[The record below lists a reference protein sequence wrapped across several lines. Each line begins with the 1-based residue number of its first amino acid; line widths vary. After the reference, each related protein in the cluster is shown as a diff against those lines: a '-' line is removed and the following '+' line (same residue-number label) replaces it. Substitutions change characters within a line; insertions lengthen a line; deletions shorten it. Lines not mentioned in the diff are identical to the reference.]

1 MSGKQLGF
9 GDYEQTTAKKC
20 TKRERFLTEMEAVVP
35 WKALIELI
43 EPHYPKTGSK
53 GGRPPYPLETMLRI
67 HLMQQW
73 YDLSDP
79 AMEDALIEVPTMRR
93 FAGINLISDRIPDET
108 TILSF
113 RHLLEKHDLS
123 KQIFEMVKA
132 HLKSH
137 GMAMKQGTIIDATLI
152 AAPSSTKNKKGERDP
167 EIHQTRKGKQ
177 WYFGMKV
184 HIGVDKDNGLI
195 HSIETTAANVHD
207 LTPAA
212 ELLHGQE
219 NVVYADSGYQGIEKR
234 EEMKGKAIGF
244 RVAMRPGKRRALPDT
259 PEGRLDDLIETAKA
273 HIRAKGEHPFRVIK
287 RQFSFQKTR
296 FRGMLKNACKVNVL
310 AALANLFMPP
320 PPDQRWVGGV
330 MLRISETHPQ
340 PPPHHRASPP
350 RDSGPGRAPSATA
363 FAVSRALRLPDGGAA
378 EAATWGALLPQTLR
392 RELGGAPA
400 RCAVG
405 PAACPHASG

>member
-1 MSGKQLGF
+1 MGDKQLGF
-9 GDYEQTTAKKC
+9 GDYEQTTARKR
-20 TKRERFLTEMEAVVP
+20 TKRERFLGQMQAVVP
-35 WKALIELI
+35 WKALIDLI
-43 EPHYPKTGSK
+43 EPYYPKTGSK

-73 YDLSDP
+73 YDVSDP

-93 FAGINLISDRIPDET
+93 FAGIDLISDRIPDET

-113 RHLLEKHDLS
+113 RHLLEKHDLG
-123 KQIFEMVKA
+123 KQIFETVKA
-132 HLKSH
+132 HLKAN

-167 EIHQTRKGKQ
+167 EMHQTKKGNQ

-195 HSIETTAANVHD
+195 HSIETTSANVHD

-219 NVVYADSGYQGIEKR
+219 TAVYADSGYQGIEKR

-287 RQFSFQKTR
+287 RQFGFQKTR
-296 FRGMLKNACKVNVL
+296 LRGMLKNGCKVNVL
-310 AALANLFMPP
+310 AALANLFMA
-320 PPDQRWVGGV
+320 R
-330 MLRISETHPQ
+330 H
-340 PPPHHRASPP
+340 
-350 RDSGPGRAPSATA
+350 
-363 FAVSRALRLPDGGAA
+363 
-378 EAATWGALLPQTLR
+378 LLLCKT
-392 RELGGAPA
+392 
-400 RCAVG
+400 
-405 PAACPHASG
+405 